1 MHNDEINIPDLIK
14 IAIAHYQFETI
25 HPFLDGNG
33 RIGRLFITLFLVDRN
48 ILGKPL
54 LYLSAYFEKNKSL
67 YYDNLTLV
75 RTQNDMK
82 KWIKYFLI
90 GVAETSDKASRTLSE
105 VLHLK
110 DDLGKKI
117 NKNLGKKS
125 HHANLLLDH
134 LFEKPGIDVKDAIKV
149 TNLTY
154 KSANNLIHDF
164 VEMGVLVEVSGKS
177 RNRMFSFERYL
188 KLFEGLS

>member
-1 MHNDEINIPDLIK
+1 M
-14 IAIAHYQFETI
+14 
-25 HPFLDGNG
+25 
-33 RIGRLFITLFLVDRN
+33 VDRN
-48 ILGKPL
+48 ILSKPL

-110 DDLGKKI
+110 DDLEKKI
-117 NKNLGKKS
+117 NKNLGKKGR
-125 HHANLLLDH
+125 HANLLLEH

-177 RNRMFSFERYL
+177 RNRMFSFEQYL